1 MATKKTAL
9 RSGEQQRHGRSVMR
23 LRRAVRAQSSGAD
36 APLRLDEPAPFRGD
50 ENPETDLAPTILS
63 HPVADRPPVEAAQHR
78 QPWTTLPAS
87 AGRVTRAFARSATPN
102 PSLPRICIKVR
113 VATFVAA

>member
-1 MATKKTAL
+1 MAAKKTAL

-63 HPVADRPPVEAAQHR
+63 HPVADRPPVEAAHAA
-78 QPWTTLPAS
+78 PS
-87 AGRVTRAFARSATPN
+87 AMDDAPSIGGPSDPRVCPERDTEPVTAED
-102 PSLPRICIKVR
+102 LH
-113 VATFVAA
+113 